1 MKLRPDTELA
11 WARPIAPP
19 ETARP
24 QPKVKPPAANA
35 VQSRLVAQPAQP
47 AQPAQG
53 AAPAQ
58 SARIVPRGSFV
69 NLRV

>member
-24 QPKVKPPAANA
+24 QPKVKPSAANA
-35 VQSRLVAQPAQP
+35 VQSRLVAQP

>member
-1 MKLRPDTELA
+1 MKIRPDAELA
-11 WARPIAPP
+11 WARPIARP
-19 ETARP
+19 EIMRP
-24 QPKVKPPAANA
+24 QPRAKPPATSA
-35 VQSRLVAQPAQP
+35 AQPSPPA

-69 NLRV
+69 NIRV